1 MGLFQRKH
9 LDSFETLFLDQL
21 HDLYDAEKR
30 LCDALPK
37 MAEAAHSPELQT
49 AFRQHL
55 IETERHVVRLERIFH
70 ELGQQPQRETCEAMK
85 GLVREGDAVIDA
97 SGEPAV
103 KDAALIAAAQR
114 VEHYEIAGYGTART
128 FASFLGHSF
137 AVEQL
142 ELTLDEEKATDVLLT
157 EIAERWVNREAT
169 TASYE
174 P

>member
-37 MAEAAHSPELQT
+37 MAEAAHAMELQS

-55 IETERHVVRLERIFH
+55 HETEEHVIRLERIFR
-70 ELGQQPQRETCEAMK
+70 ELGHQPERETCEAMK
-85 GLVREGDAVIDA
+85 GLVREGDMVIDA

-103 KDAALIAAAQR
+103 KDAALIASAQR

-128 FASFLGHSF
+128 FAEYLGHTF
-137 AVEQL
+137 AAEQL
-142 ELTLDEEKATDVLLT
+142 QLTLDEEKATDVVLT
-157 EIAERWVNREAT
+157 EIAERWVNLQAT
-169 TASYE
+169 TSQTDV
-174 P
+174 